1 MFKFRLS
8 TQRYGEKCCSFAWC
22 LEEGFTQ
29 GFFYERRKEVIGGIF
44 ADSPDWGGA
53 RSAGGGGGGGGG
65 GDHDFDSTGRMMA
78 IAWFNLLCELEDTMP
93 NADQVAGSIQLDAIK
108 ETELFDEYV
117 ACVSDANIA
126 PEDILRFQPWKALW
140 KDKFPQVAIVEVK
153 NLLSKVRCP
162 SHSGLCSRLFNARIV
177 CYRIASAPG
186 FVRMPACGSRT
197 RRQSASG

>member
-22 LEEGFTQ
+22 LEEGFTK
-29 GFFYERRKEVIGGIF
+29 GFFYGRRKEVIGGIF

-93 NADQVAGSIQLDAIK
+93 NADQVAGSIQLDATK

-126 PEDILRFQPWKALW
+126 PE
-140 KDKFPQVAIVEVK
+140 
-153 NLLSKVRCP
+153 
-162 SHSGLCSRLFNARIV
+162 HSRKRGHAGPRNRWL
-177 CYRIASAPG
+177 P
-186 FVRMPACGSRT
+186 PP
-197 RRQSASG
+197 